1 MILKSIQMINFRQFK
16 NEKIEFSTDNDKKLT
31 VILGDNTTGK
41 TTLVKAFLWCL
52 YQENNFGTKILLNND
67 VLEEMSYGQGK
78 KETKVIV
85 DLIHDNKNYTIT
97 TRETYYRDSYEKVR
111 IDTKATTSIIV
122 YNGEKGNIPITQRLV
137 KETINDILSEELK
150 NYFFFEGE
158 NNTIENASA
167 KKNLKEAI
175 SKILGIE
182 KVETLKS
189 YFRSDGVISRFF
201 NKKPTT
207 NIIKEND
214 VKMKKEE
221 SEKNIKEYENENVEI
236 NNEISNLIAQQDE
249 AKSIIKNNEETSNL
263 QKGLI
268 DVERELND
276 NINKVDKKLSLIQD
290 DVNSNNG
297 LLKILL
303 NYNFVKNNLAKNLK
317 ESTFNSND
325 SLSNIEE
332 GVIDQL
338 IKRGYCLCGAKIES
352 ENDAYKH
359 LIEAKQHMAPHNY
372 DKYVEDFINYEE
384 NIQTS
389 LIVSDIRDD
398 VDKFISLL
406 NDIEYEQKEIKRIKQ
421 AIKDKPNVAE
431 YQTKVDRIDGQIS
444 EKKLIE
450 ERNNVKIEEERNKI
464 LNYRKQL
471 AEIFEKGKENEFYD
485 LCIEYANRI
494 YEFADRYINDEY
506 SKTRRDLNKLVNSIF
521 KEMYHGNREITIDD
535 NYNVDTKLSS
545 GKELDQSTGLSTVVN
560 YAFVIGLIKL
570 IKDKNQENKDSVL
583 NNENDN
589 IYPLVMDAP
598 FSSTDEIHITNICKA
613 LTKYCNQVIIAVM
626 EKDFKMATT
635 SVSGLIGKA
644 YKFEK
649 ISESDTKIKEVNL
662 DV

>member
-16 NEKIEFSTDNDKKLT
+16 NEKIEFSTDDDKKLT

-67 VLEEMSYGQGK
+67 VLEEMSYGNGK

-85 DLIHDNKNYTIT
+85 ELIHNNKKYTIS
-97 TRETYYRDSYEKVR
+97 TRENYYRDSYEKVR
-111 IDTKATTSIIV
+111 IDTKATTLITV
-122 YNGEKGNIPITQRLV
+122 YDEEKGNVPITPRLV

-189 YFRSDGVISRFF
+189 YFRSDAVISRFI
-201 NKKPTT
+201 NKKTT
-207 NIIKEND
+207 TDVLKEND
-214 VKMKKEE
+214 VKSNKEE
-221 SEKNIKEYENENVEI
+221 SEEKIKQCEKENVEI
-236 NNEISNLIAQQDE
+236 NDEISKLIDQQNE
-249 AKSIIKNNEETSNL
+249 AKSVIRNNEETSKL
-263 QKGLI
+263 QKELNN
-268 DVERELND
+268 VERELKD

-297 LLKILL
+297 LLKVLL
-303 NYNFVKNNLAKNLK
+303 YYNFAKNNLAKNLK

-338 IKRGYCLCGAKIES
+338 IKRGYCLCGAKIEN

-384 NIQTS
+384 NTQT
-389 LIVSDIRDD
+389 LHIVSDIRDD
-398 VDKFISLL
+398 VDKFILL
-406 NDIEYEQKEIKRIKQ
+406 LQDIEDEQKEIKRIKQ

-431 YQTKVDRIDGQIS
+431 YQTKVDRIDGQIL
-444 EKKLIE
+444 EKKQIE
-450 ERNNVKIEEERNKI
+450 RRNNEKIEEERRKI
-464 LNYRKQL
+464 VNYGKQL
-471 AEIFEKGKENEFYD
+471 AEISEKSKENEFYD
-485 LCIEYANRI
+485 LCIEYANSI
-494 YEFADRYINDEY
+494 YDFTDRYINQEY
-506 SKTRRDLNKLVNSIF
+506 SKTRIDLNKLVNIIF
-521 KEMYHGNREITIDD
+521 KEMYHGSREIIIDD

-570 IKDKNQENKDSVL
+570 IKEKNQEDKDNVL